1 MNKIKELTE
10 LETIRKELEE
20 LEIEKKWNN
29 RKQNETIAIVPPK
42 ILLPHFLENFRQLIK
57 QSKEK

>member
-1 MNKIKELTE
+1 MNKIKELIE
-10 LETIRKELEE
+10 LETIRKELVE

-42 ILLPHFLENFRQLIK
+42 NTFTTFFRK
-57 QSKEK
+57 F

>member
-29 RKQNETIAIVPPK
+29 SYCSPKNTFTTFFRKVLTINKTIKRK
-42 ILLPHFLENFRQLIK
+42 ISLI
-57 QSKEK
+57 

>member
-1 MNKIKELTE
+1 MNKIKELIE

-20 LEIEKKWNN
+20 LEIDKKM
-29 RKQNETIAIVPPK
+29 KQQLLFPKK
-42 ILLPHFLENFRQLIK
+42 ILLPYFLENFKQLIK